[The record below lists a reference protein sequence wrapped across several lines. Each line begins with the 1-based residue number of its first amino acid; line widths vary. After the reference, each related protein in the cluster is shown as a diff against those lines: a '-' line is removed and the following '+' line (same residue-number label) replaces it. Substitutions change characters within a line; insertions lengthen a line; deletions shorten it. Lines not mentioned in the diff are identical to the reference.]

1 MNFANLIS
9 AASKEGF
16 DLIKIHA
23 KSKGMGVCVSL
34 ETRNAES
41 AAVSMF
47 ELPNAKFDSVFL
59 RRAMEERMALVEAGW
74 DLSFDAKSLTL
85 KRLSLSEIAYILAPE
100 MRVA

>member
-9 AASKEGF
+9 IAGDEGF

-34 ETRNAES
+34 ETRNSES

-47 ELPNAKFDSVFL
+47 ELPTVKFDRAFL
-59 RRAMEERMALVEAGW
+59 RQAMEERMALVEAGW
-74 DLSFDAKSLTL
+74 DLSFDAKSLTF
-85 KRLSLSEIAYILAPE
+85 KRLSLSEIACIFAPQ